1 MNGSFT
7 VTYPLGI
14 EDRRVKQL
22 MHAFTKMMFND
33 FAHYHLIES
42 VIVTWERVYVDAQGH
57 IKEFALN
64 GRSLAYVISHKKE
77 NFALMI
83 NESGGFA

>member
-22 MHAFTKMMFND
+22 MHAFTEMMFNG
-33 FAHYHLIES
+33 FAHYHLVES
-42 VIVTWERVYVDAQGH
+42 VIVTRERVYVDAQGH
-57 IKEFALN
+57 IKEYALSGNSLVYVTSHNKEHFAIP
-64 GRSLAYVISHKKE
+64 S
-77 NFALMI
+77 
-83 NESGGFA
+83 